1 MDSDISVAS
10 LRAKVDDWHT
20 LKKSIKTIEMEAE
33 EKTEPLRKSLSTLE
47 GELFQIM
54 EAMEIKKFDGAIG
67 KITVMEIDY
76 VSNPATEE
84 AKKQFF
90 DYLKSEGIF
99 DEMVSVHYQ
108 KLNSFFKTKLEEAI
122 EKQEV
127 LNIPGLELKT
137 RKEIR
142 GYKL

>member
-1 MDSDISVAS
+1 MSDSING
-10 LRAKVDDWHT
+10 LRDKIDSWHKAKAEIKRLESELEDALSP
-20 LKKSIKTIEMEAE
+20 LKEQLSKAE
-33 EKTEPLRKSLSTLE
+33 KEIL
-47 GELFQIM
+47 QVM
-54 EAMEIKKFDGAIG
+54 EAMELDRFDGTIG
-67 KITVMEIDY
+67 KISLVTFDY

-108 KLNSFFKTKLEEAI
+108 KLNSFYKNKLEEAT
-122 EKQEV
+122 EKQEA
-127 LNIPGLELKT
+127 LNIPGLEPKT
-137 RKEIR
+137 RREIR